1 MESGDVLKLPASS
14 NSDCGNEDEGPLSN
28 DREPGEVNTL
38 QFDPEDKEGQKE
50 EDQGQ
55 GDCNV
60 GHEEG
65 TFVIDMELDEELVGC
80 SSMAGVNVEVTETDS
95 IQVVEKN
102 DHLCSGLQTE
112 NGCAALEEK
121 YALSSHVMSSNSMS
135 SRKRARVTYDEEQP
149 SVHVTYSS
157 LTRAS
162 KQKLEE
168 LLQQWSEWHTKHG
181 SSQDTG
187 EALESGE
194 ETFFPALRVGME
206 KQSAVSFWIDHQTR
220 NLQNDGVI
228 TLDSNAVP
236 LYDRGYALGLTLAD
250 GSNNVDGG
258 LSIIEDAARCF
269 NCGSYSHSLREC
281 PKPRDNVAV
290 NNARMQHKSKR
301 GQNANSRNSI
311 RYYEDPPAGKF
322 DGLQPGTLDAETRQ
336 LLGLGE
342 LDPPPWLYR
351 MRELG
356 YPPGY
361 LDIDDEDDM
370 SGITI
375 FADTEVKE
383 ESEDGEIM
391 EAEREQKRRMTVK
404 FPGINAPIPKNADER
419 HWADGPLRSG
429 SSRHHRSYQRSN
441 HSTVLVERAH
451 YQDHRWSGYARD
463 DFPPGCEP
471 GYNNSMSRYPSASD
485 RFDSTFS
492 SRSPS
497 SSVQLPGSP
506 PIGWSSYERGRRSPY
521 GDFASRGPHNSPPDY
536 GLSRYEYSRDN
547 KRDYHD
553 LDHPYEDRYNGH
565 RHYGRR

>member
-1 MESGDVLKLPASS
+1 METGDAVEPPPASS
-14 NSDCGNEDEGPLSN
+14 NLDSGNEDNGPLSN
-28 DREPGEVNTL
+28 DREPGEVGTP
-38 QFDPEDKEGQKE
+38 QFNPEDEEGQKE
-50 EDQGQ
+50 EGQGQ

-65 TFVIDMELDEELVGC
+65 AFVIDMELDEELVG
-80 SSMAGVNVEVTETDS
+80 SSSVAGVNVEVTETDS

-102 DHLCSGLQTE
+102 DRSSSGLQTK
-112 NGCAALEEK
+112 NGCAALEENN
-121 YALSSHVMSSNSMS
+121 ALSSHVMCSNSTS

-149 SVHVTYSS
+149 SVHVSYNS

-181 SSQDTG
+181 SSRDTG

-194 ETFFPALRVGME
+194 ETFFPALQVGVE

-220 NLQNDGVI
+220 NVQNDGVI
-228 TLDSNAVP
+228 TLDSNTVP
-236 LYDRGYALGLTLAD
+236 LYDRGFALGLTLAD
-250 GSNNVDGG
+250 GSNNVDG
-258 LSIIEDAARCF
+258 LEIIGDAARCF
-269 NCGSYSHSLREC
+269 NCSSYSHSLREC

-301 GQNANSRNSI
+301 SQNSSSRNST
-311 RYYEDPPAGKF
+311 RYYEDPPTGKF
-322 DGLQPGTLDAETRQ
+322 DGLQPGTLEAETRQ

-342 LDPPPWLYR
+342 LDPPPWLNR

-361 LDIDDEDDM
+361 LDIDDADDV

-383 ESEDGEIM
+383 EGEDGEIK
-391 EAEREQKRRMTVK
+391 EAERELKKKMTVK

-419 HWADGPLRSG
+419 RWAAGPLRSE
-429 SSRHHRSYQRSN
+429 SSRYHRSYQRSN
-441 HSTVLVERAH
+441 HSTAPVERAH
-451 YQDHRWSGYARD
+451 YQEHGWSGHVRD
-463 DFPPGCEP
+463 DFPPGFEP
-471 GYNNSMSRYPSASD
+471 GYNTSISRYPSASD
-485 RFDSTFS
+485 HYDSSLS
-492 SRSPS
+492 SRSPR

-506 PIGWSSYERGRRSPY
+506 PIGWSSYERGGRSPY
-521 GDFASRGPHNSPPDY
+521 GDFGNRGPHNSPPDY
-536 GLSRYEYSRDN
+536 GPSRYGYSRDN
-547 KRDYHD
+547 NRDYYD
-553 LDHPYEDRYNGH
+553 LDHPYEDRHTGH

>member
-1 MESGDVLKLPASS
+1 MLELPASS
-14 NSDCGNEDEGPLSN
+14 NSGSGNEDDGRLSN
-28 DREPGEVNTL
+28 DREPGEVDTL
-38 QFDPEDKEGQKE
+38 QFDAEDKEGQKE

-65 TFVIDMELDEELVGC
+65 IFVIDMELDEELVG
-80 SSMAGVNVEVTETDS
+80 SSSLAGVNVESTETDS
-95 IQVVEKN
+95 VQVVEKN
-102 DHLCSGLQTE
+102 DRLSSGLQAE
-112 NGCAALEEK
+112 NGCAAVEEK
-121 YALSSHVMSSNSMS
+121 YAHSSHVVCSNSTS
-135 SRKRARVTYDEEQP
+135 GHKRARVTCDEEQP
-149 SVHVTYSS
+149 SVHVAYSS

-206 KQSAVSFWIDHQTR
+206 KQSSVSFWIDHQTR
-220 NLQNDGVI
+220 NVLNDGVI
-228 TLDSNAVP
+228 TLDSNTVP

-250 GSNNVDGG
+250 GSNNVAGR
-258 LSIIEDAARCF
+258 LEIIEDAARCF

-290 NNARMQHKSKR
+290 NNARKQHKSKR
-301 GQNANSRNSI
+301 GQNPVSRNST
-311 RYYEDPPAGKF
+311 RYYEDPSPGKF
-322 DGLQPGTLDAETRQ
+322 DGLQPGTLDTETRQ

-342 LDPPPWLYR
+342 LDPPPWLNR

-361 LDIDDEDDM
+361 LDIDDEDDV

-375 FADTEVKE
+375 FADSEVSEKG
-383 ESEDGEIM
+383 EDGEIV
-391 EAEREQKRRMTVK
+391 EAEREPKKKMTVN

-419 HWADGPLRSG
+419 RWAAVPLRPE

-441 HSTVLVERAH
+441 HSTGLVERAH
-451 YQDHRWSGYARD
+451 YHEHRWSGYVRD

-471 GYNNSMSRYPSASD
+471 GYNTSISRYPSASD
-485 RFDSTFS
+485 RFDSTLS
-492 SRSPS
+492 SRSPR

-506 PIGWSSYERGRRSPY
+506 PTGWSSYERGGRSPY
-521 GDFASRGPHNSPPDY
+521 GDFASRGPHNSPADY

-547 KRDYHD
+547 NRDYYD
-553 LDHPYEDRYNGH
+553 LDHPHEDRNHGH
-565 RHYGRR
+565 RHHGRR